1 VRRQL
6 RGMLLLIAGMAM
18 LLTAAGML
26 ALQERQATVAGQNA
40 EVLLEKITEQIAVK
54 KEEVIYDTAVE
65 EAPPAGEVPKATW
78 QGYDM
83 IGILRMPS
91 LSMELPILQEWSY
104 DLLELSPCRYS
115 GSAEGGD
122 LIILGHN
129 YKKHFTPMKKLKVG
143 DEVEFCDAQGT
154 VYRYQVTKTEILKPA
169 ELDRLTGSEHDLTL
183 FTCTGG
189 GYKRHVVRCDRIPE
203 EESVLR

>member
-1 VRRQL
+1 VGRRL
-6 RGMLLLIAGMAM
+6 RGMLLLIAGLAM

-26 ALQERQATVAGQNA
+26 ALQERQQDVAGQNA
-40 EVLLEKITEQIAVK
+40 EVLLEKITEQIVVK
-54 KEEVIYDTAVE
+54 KEEAIYDTAVE
-65 EAPPAGEVPKATW
+65 EAPPAGEMPKATW

-91 LSMELPILQEWSY
+91 LNMELPILQDWSY
-104 DLLELSPCRYS
+104 ELLELSPCRYS
-115 GSAEGGD
+115 GSAEGRD

-143 DEVEFCDAQGT
+143 EEVEFCDAQGT
-154 VYRYQVTKTEILKPA
+154 LYRYQVKKTEILKPA
-169 ELDRLTGSEHDLTL
+169 ELDRLTGSEYDLTL

-189 GYKRHVVRCDRIPE
+189 GYKRHVVRCDLLPKE
-203 EESVLR
+203 ENTI